1 MRQNTDGLT
10 LVGLFM
16 EGTILT
22 CLETYSDAQ
31 NRTMVRSGLSS
42 MRPRIIGGNGNLR
55 GIFFPATATERMSRR
70 HAERVKLSWRQGRG
84 LAGLSLPRITWL
96 LYQRS
101 LTTVANDYHTPT
113 LMKLLRLQNHALS
126 AAHYAVIYS

>member
-1 MRQNTDGLT
+1 
-10 LVGLFM
+10 VVALFM

-31 NRTMVRSGLSS
+31 NRTMVHSGLSS

-55 GIFFPATATERMSRR
+55 GIFFPATGTERMSRR
-70 HAERVKLSWRQGRG
+70 HAERVKLSRKQGRG
-84 LAGLSLPRITWL
+84 LAGLSLPTIIWL

-113 LMKLLRLQNHALS
+113 FMKLLRLQNHALS
-126 AAHYAVIYS
+126 AAHCASIYS